1 MHTVRL
7 LKPSQVATV
16 LLFFL
21 DFSKWPS
28 LLSVYHL
35 VAVQYSIVRG
45 TVLVRWQSSDLV
57 FCDKSVRFASAEL
70 IRNTVIGRRYV
81 TDSPDCIS
89 LCTVQSLSQVVGVL
103 AFNWFA
109 LALQG

>member
-1 MHTVRL
+1 MRL

-16 LLFFL
+16 LLFL
-21 DFSKWPS
+21 ACI

-35 VAVQYSIVRG
+35 VAVPHNIVRG
-45 TVLVRWQSSDLV
+45 TVLVRRQSLDLV
-57 FCDKSVRFASAEL
+57 FCNKSGRFASAES
-70 IRNTVIGRRYV
+70 IRNTVISRRYV

-103 AFNWFA
+103 AFNWFV
-109 LALQG
+109 LALQN